1 MSTTLSATTDTTTDT
16 TGGRVHGRW
25 TGVGRFVRL
34 DLRRQLRDRF
44 GMFFV
49 VGLPAF
55 MFLVFGLGS
64 DEPVGSGNVAMYVMV
79 SMAAYGAVTAT
90 TSVAGSAVLE
100 RTLGW
105 GRQLSLTPLRPL
117 SFVAAK
123 AAVAMVVAAIPVAL
137 IYLIGAGT
145 GARGDTADW
154 VLSAAIVWGGS
165 ALFAIYG
172 LALCLVFTS
181 QNAAGIASGL
191 IVVMAF
197 LGNVF
202 SPMSGLLLE
211 LGRLTPLYGYAA
223 LARYPITDGWTAG
236 GDHDPLWLPVANVAS
251 WTVIFALVA
260 VLGVRRSR
268 ART

>member
-1 MSTTLSATTDTTTDT
+1 MSTTMPAATDAAASST
-16 TGGRVHGRW
+16 RSRW

-44 GMFFV
+44 GIFFV

-64 DEPVGSGNVAMYVMV
+64 DERVGSGNVAMYVMV

-105 GRQLSLTPLRPL
+105 GRQLSLTPMRPL
-117 SFVAAK
+117 SFVLAK
-123 AAVAMVVAAIPVAL
+123 AAVAMLVAALPVTL
-137 IYLIGAGT
+137 IYLVGATT
-145 GARGDTADW
+145 GARGDTTDW
-154 VLSAAIVWGGS
+154 VLSAALVWAG
-165 ALFAIYG
+165 AAMFAIYG
-172 LALCLVFTS
+172 LALCLFFTS
-181 QNAAGIASGL
+181 QNSAGIASGL
-191 IVVMAF
+191 IVIMAF

-202 SPMSGLLLE
+202 TPMSGLLLDV
-211 LGRLTPLYGYAA
+211 GRLTPLYGYAA
-223 LARYPITDGWTAG
+223 LARYPITEGWTAG
-236 GDHDPLWLPVANVAS
+236 GDHDPLWLPIANVAS
-251 WTVIFALVA
+251 WTVIFTLLALW
-260 VLGVRRSR
+260 GVRRSR

>member
-1 MSTTLSATTDTTTDT
+1 MSTTLSATSDT
-16 TGGRVHGRW
+16 GRARARSRW

-34 DLRRQLRDRF
+34 DLRRQLRDRI

-64 DEPVGSGNVAMYVMV
+64 DERVGSGNVAMYVMV
-79 SMAAYGAVTAT
+79 SMAAYGAVSAT

-123 AAVAMVVAAIPVAL
+123 AAVAMVVAGIPVAL
-137 IYLIGAGT
+137 IYLVGALT
-145 GARGDTADW
+145 GARADTSDW
-154 VLSAAIVWGGS
+154 VLSATIVWAGS
-165 ALFAIYG
+165 AMFAIYG
-172 LALCLVFTS
+172 LALCLVFAS

-191 IVVMAF
+191 IVIMAF

-202 SPMSGLLLE
+202 SPMSGLLLDI
-211 LGRLTPLYGYAA
+211 GRLTPLYGYAA
-223 LARYPITDGWTAG
+223 LARYPITDGWTAS
-236 GDHDPLWLPVANVAS
+236 GDHDPLWLPLANVAS
-251 WTVIFALVA
+251 WTVIFAVVA